1 MTRRAGPARRSA
13 RRRCTRTVASPAC
26 AAAAGSAG
34 SPAGP
39 GAPPGGQGPGF
50 PAVRAG
56 PGRAQAGRQF
66 PQLVQPLR
74 PQARGAAERAQAL
87 GEAARAGQRVPH
99 LQPQAA
105 VWLRQAGPRR
115 AEELGRRVVLAR
127 AEGLVA
133 LVHRRA
139 GGSPQSPPRQ
149 GGGTGSGLRPHSH
162 PRRRAQGKPGTT
174 GFGQLRQARPPPHP
188 QRRRLPQTLPS
199 SPRATPRASTC
210 ALVCVCTRPPPARA
224 LHAFRDF

>member
-1 MTRRAGPARRSA
+1 MLTPGERGLGVPLALQVPRLARQPARPALA
-13 RRRCTRTVASPAC
+13 REGLLQQ
-26 AAAAGSAG
+26 AAQHHDDPGRGPGSAERPHAVNPHG
-34 SPAGP
+34 SVTGLCSSRRQRGQPSRSR
-39 GAPPGGQGPGF
+39 GASRGASPGF

-99 LQPQAA
+99 PQPQAA

-133 LVHRRA
+133 LVHRRDRVA
-139 GGSPQSPPRQ
+139 GPARGSGRTGTL
-149 GGGTGSGLRPHSH
+149 GGGRRVSPAQPASGS
-162 PRRRAQGKPGTT
+162 
-174 GFGQLRQARPPPHP
+174 
-188 QRRRLPQTLPS
+188 
-199 SPRATPRASTC
+199 
-210 ALVCVCTRPPPARA
+210 
-224 LHAFRDF
+224 